1 MQLAKQRHRAAEVK
15 ASREEVHP
23 PAHARRAWR
32 YSASPRSRYPAAP
45 SPPPDPWSIAL
56 PTPAPPGAEA
66 RTRPTRT
73 VMRKDPKA
81 CIEEDNRME
90 TRGETL
96 AKQFEQKVQEALAVV
111 EPLSDV
117 DWKKMTMAEHWP
129 VGVTAHHLA
138 NAFEVVP
145 GVITAIVSGHP
156 RGGFTRAMLDQ
167 GNAHHAQEHA
177 NCTKAETVALL
188 KKGGTAATAII
199 RALTDDQLSKSAP
212 VFTDAPP
219 MTAEQLIQGALIHHV
234 DEHIGSIRK
243 TVGH

>member
-1 MQLAKQRHRAAEVK
+1 M
-15 ASREEVHP
+15 
-23 PAHARRAWR
+23 
-32 YSASPRSRYPAAP
+32 
-45 SPPPDPWSIAL
+45 
-56 PTPAPPGAEA
+56 G
-66 RTRPTRT
+66 
-73 VMRKDPKA
+73 
-81 CIEEDNRME
+81 

-96 AKQFEQKVQEALAVV
+96 AKQFEAKVQEALAVV

-117 DWKKMTMAEHWP
+117 DWKKVTTAEHWP

-145 GVITAIVSGHP
+145 GVLTAIVSGHP

-177 NCTKAETVALL
+177 HCTKAETIALL
-188 KKGGTAATAII
+188 KKGGAATAATI

-212 VFTDAPP
+212 VFTEAPP